1 MLTTVLSSD
10 FFRKCVSYRK
20 GNHGIHVSWMKERRG
35 RFFYKSHKM
44 MEAISEV
51 VASWNFQLYMR
62 ILASQKCLIQPWKS
76 TDILYKTVKN
86 DPNLEMA
93 WIHPWSSVN
102 LMPYYFSG
110 DLQNT
115 WRKLPIQDT
124 GFQTRMTFSYPSPK
138 TAGLCLSI
146 YYI

>member
-1 MLTTVLSSD
+1 MSFLSKRQPWNSCQLNERVAGTLSFFKSD
-10 FFRKCVSYRK
+10 
-20 GNHGIHVSWMKERRG
+20 
-35 RFFYKSHKM
+35 KM

-51 VASWNFQLYMR
+51 VEVFYSLLEFSTLPAYTCYP
-62 ILASQKCLIQPWKS
+62 KCLIQPWKS
-76 TDILYKTVKN
+76 SDILYKTVKN

-93 WIHPWSSVN
+93 WIHPWSSVT
-102 LMPYYFSG
+102 LMPSYFSG

-124 GFQTRMTFSYPSPK
+124 GSQTRMIFSYPSLK

-146 YYI
+146 NYI